1 MFLQALWVTMLTR
14 VILRML
20 PLPRVRRIVN
30 ECFRAAS
37 PRKRTRRGSASHV
50 TWAAVAAGRYSP
62 LGTTCLTTAL
72 VAQAMLQRHGYEARL
87 RIGVRRNPNGE
98 FTAHAWLERGGE
110 VIVGGP
116 VQVVEGYSAFPA
128 ELDHLIA

>member
-14 VILRML
+14 VILRIL
-20 PLPRVRRIVN
+20 PLPRVRRIVSG
-30 ECFRAAS
+30 CFRATS
-37 PRKRTRRGSASHV
+37 PLKRVRRGSASQV

-62 LGTTCLTTAL
+62 LGTTCLATAL

-87 RIGVRRNPNGE
+87 RIGVRRNLNGE
-98 FTAHAWLERGGE
+98 FTAHAWLEREGE

-116 VQVVEGYSAFPA
+116 VQVVEGYSALPA
-128 ELDHLIA
+128 ELEHLIV